1 MHTFI
6 YNFFLIQFALGLLEK
21 TLIDLAQFC
30 KCLLVGFIGKSKLL
44 CYVVIICENMFPHI
58 QFMHNVIHGPYNRG
72 QMMVKGVNITI
83 TLMLI

>member
-6 YNFFLIQFALGLLEK
+6 YNFFLIHFALGLLER
-21 TLIDLAQFC
+21 TLIDPAQFC

-44 CYVVIICENMFPHI
+44 CYVIIVCENMFPHI
-58 QFMHNVIHGPYNRG
+58 QFMHNVIHGVYNRG
-72 QMMVKGVNITI
+72 QIMVKGVNITI